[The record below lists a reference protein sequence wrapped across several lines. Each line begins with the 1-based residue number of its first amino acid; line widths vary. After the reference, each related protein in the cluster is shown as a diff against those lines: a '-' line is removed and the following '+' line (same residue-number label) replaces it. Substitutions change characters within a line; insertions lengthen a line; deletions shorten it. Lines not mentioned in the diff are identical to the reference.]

1 MNGKK
6 SLLLP
11 TKYHLKMS
19 RRSTLRILVSC
30 LSLMLWSVS
39 WAQPLMRHWMVAD
52 GLPTGEV
59 QQIIELPN
67 GQLLVN
73 CEGVFCLS
81 NGQGFASLHYDRNLS
96 RRRDTYSKGYGHLWQ
111 GDSLLWLRDF
121 YRIYLFNSRLRAFAP
136 ITEAATED
144 ADIQDFIRGDVGA
157 ESMTDDLHDVID
169 SIHLSRNSTVATR
182 DRQGGVWIGT
192 WQHGLFYLPPID
204 SKIQHLSRDEA
215 FEALKQTDETGRR
228 WQCTANGLYCNEGGR
243 ETLYDTTNVPDF
255 PHNRMTFIHQLPDGR
270 LLLCCDMNQLG
281 YFNPEQRTF
290 HSLNKTNPLI
300 NRHRFLVGIQQ
311 IDEHWTAVFSQ
322 NGAFLLDTQADTI
335 APFPCANEIER
346 YSDKYNCGLKDSQG
360 CLWVGTQNGL
370 FRISLSDN
378 LQLSNCEI
386 VKLSNNCVRSLVED
400 SQGNVWVGTACG
412 ISEISNSQQP
422 TANSPKYNVI
432 NYGPDDGIPSTS
444 MSERSAGLSADGRL
458 IFLHYSAAIAFRPEW
473 LKVDTTAQEIVFTG
487 FTVNGIKSI
496 PEGTPLSLP
505 HNQNTLVFQFSTLNY
520 AQPSHTHYRYRLK
533 GLETEWQIANS
544 GAAAEVEYRALA
556 PGQYTF
562 RVQARTAGGSWGPVA
577 EMSVEILPPWWLTW
591 WAKLGYCLIALM
603 VLIALLNYYLKR
615 KRAALE
621 RENDERVNRLFELR
635 DAARHQF
642 AESTSV
648 DPEKISAN
656 VEEEELVKRM
666 LAAIDENLD
675 NEDYGVDQLARD
687 VAMSR
692 SSLYEKLRTMLGISP
707 ADFIRNVRLKHAAEL
722 LVNTQL
728 SIAEVSERV
737 GFNSPRIFSSNFKKM
752 FGVLPSD
759 YRSPKE

>member
-1 MNGKK
+1 
-6 SLLLP
+6 
-11 TKYHLKMS
+11 MS
-19 RRSTLRILVSC
+19 YRSTKRILVSC
-30 LSLMLWSVS
+30 LTLLLWTVSL
-39 WAQPLMRHWMVAD
+39 AQPQMRHWMVAD

-67 GQLLVN
+67 GQMLVN

-81 NGQGFASLHYDRNLS
+81 NGQGFAPLHYDRNLS
-96 RRRDTYSKGYGHLWQ
+96 RRRETYSNGYGHLWQ

-121 YRIYLFNSRLRAFAP
+121 YHIFLFDARSRAFSP
-136 ITEAATED
+136 IITDALTED
-144 ADIQDFIRGDVGA
+144 ADIQAFIRGDVGA
-157 ESMTDDLHDVID
+157 ESMTDDLRDVVD
-169 SIHLSRNSTVATR
+169 SLHLSRNATVATR
-182 DRQGGVWIGT
+182 DRQGGIWIGS
-192 WQHGLFYLPPID
+192 WQNGLFYLPPVS
-204 SKIQHLSRDEA
+204 SKIQYLSRNEA
-215 FEALKQTDETGRR
+215 FAALEQNDGTSRQWR
-228 WQCTANGLYCNEGGR
+228 CTANGLYLNERGR

-255 PHNRMTFIHQLPDGR
+255 PHNRMIFIHQLPDGR

-290 HSLNKTNPLI
+290 HSLNEKIPFI

-322 NGAFLLDTQADTI
+322 NGAFLLDTQADSI
-335 APFPCANEIER
+335 APFPCAEVIEH
-346 YSDKYNCGLKDSQG
+346 YSDKYNCWLKDRQG

-370 FRISLSDN
+370 FQVKSDR
-378 LQLSNCEI
+378 
-386 VKLSNNCVRSLVED
+386 VKSEKWEVQRVEGLASNCVRSLVED
-400 SQGNVWVGTACG
+400 SLGNVWVGTACG
-412 ISEISNSQQP
+412 ISEIVKNNGAKSD
-422 TANSPKYNVI
+422 KYLSVE
-432 NYGPDDGIPSTS
+432 NYGPDDGIPATP
-444 MSERSAGLSADGRL
+444 MSEREAGMSVDGRL
-458 IFLHYSAAIAFRPEW
+458 IFLHFSAAVAFRPEW
-473 LKVDTTAQEIVFTG
+473 LQVDTTAQDIVFTG
-487 FTVNGIKSI
+487 FSVNGFKSI
-496 PEGTPLSLP
+496 PEDTPLSLP
-505 HNQNTLVFQFSTLNY
+505 YNKNNIAFQFSTLNY
-520 AQPSHTHYRYRLK
+520 AQPSHTHYRYRLE

-544 GAAAEVEYRALA
+544 GAAAEVEYRAL
-556 PGQYTF
+556 PHGSYLFQ
-562 RVQARTAGGSWGPVA
+562 VQARTGSGSWGPVS
-577 EMSVEILPPWWLTW
+577 EMAVEILPPWWLTW
-591 WAKLGYCLIALM
+591 WAKLGYCIIGLIGFIG
-603 VLIALLNYYLKR
+603 LIGLYLK
-615 KRAALE
+615 KKKAALE

-642 AESTSV
+642 AESTAI

-666 LAAIDENLD
+666 LAAINENLD

-692 SSLYEKLRTMLGISP
+692 SSLYDKLRTMLGISP